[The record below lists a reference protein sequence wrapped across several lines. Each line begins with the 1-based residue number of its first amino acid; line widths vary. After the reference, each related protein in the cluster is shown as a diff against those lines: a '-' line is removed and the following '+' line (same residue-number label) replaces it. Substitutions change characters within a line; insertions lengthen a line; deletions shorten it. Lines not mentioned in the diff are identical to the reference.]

1 MEAGIESEFNW
12 SEHSRSYLAEAS
24 LRLLAALGPEPD
36 FPGDVA
42 GIEELV
48 EHVAEGRP
56 GETMTFAV
64 EPAGKLPRYSGKY
77 VVWVSPAAEGCLR
90 LRHEDGGRGLISEA
104 VTLRPDGRLGE
115 FETIEGFGVPEAE
128 LTDQARADRETV
140 DRLTRKWQAEE
151 IDTSRR
157 IDEDQRR
164 FRAEHLLGV
173 VAGPSQDP
181 AGPVVSFLALYDT
194 GVIVYYLVPRPP
206 DEDLETDDPW
216 AEPLEAAM
224 MPRIEL
230 SDGSGAAFEM
240 ADLQYLDANAPLL
253 RASQSFVP
261 AVSAAASSLVVRF
274 ASASV
279 EIELGPR

>member
-1 MEAGIESEFNW
+1 METGIESEFNW
-12 SEHSRSYLAEAS
+12 SELSRSYLAEAS
-24 LRLLAALGPEPD
+24 LRLLAALGHEPN
-36 FPGDVA
+36 FPADVA

-48 EHVAEGRP
+48 DHVAEGRP
-56 GETMTFAV
+56 GEAMTFAV
-64 EPAGKLPRYSGKY
+64 EGAGELPRYSGKY

-90 LRHEDGGRGLISEA
+90 LRHEDGGRGLMSEA
-104 VTLRPDGRLGE
+104 VTLRPDGKLGE
-115 FETIEGFGVPEAE
+115 FKTIEGFGVPEAE
-128 LTDQARADRETV
+128 LTDQARKDRETLEKLA
-140 DRLTRKWQAEE
+140 REQQAEE
-151 IDTSRR
+151 IEVGHE

-164 FRAEHLLGV
+164 FSTTHLLRV
-173 VAGPSQDP
+173 VPGPPQDQ

-194 GVIVYYLVPRPP
+194 GVIVYYLAPRPP

-224 MPRIEL
+224 MPGIEL
-230 SDGSGAAFEM
+230 NDGSGTTFEM

-261 AVSAAASSLVVRF
+261 AVSTAASSLVVRF

-279 EIELGPR
+279 EIELAPR